1 MREYDRGPGRQ
12 MIVPFHVPFLDDRET
27 QAAVSVIREGALGGG
42 GRYTQQVE
50 ASLRSLTGSP
60 HVFFV
65 TSCTHAMELALMAL
79 GVGPGDEVI
88 LPSFTFTSTAT
99 CVVRQGARP
108 VFADID
114 AQTWNLDPEDVARC
128 LTPRTRV
135 VIPVHYAGHP
145 APLKE
150 IAELITPPTVIIED
164 AAHALGA
171 AYLGSPAGTIGEA
184 GCFSFH
190 VSKNVT
196 CGEGGALVVKDPA
209 TAQRAEFIREKGT
222 NRTQFL
228 RREVAY
234 YSWVSEGSSFVASD
248 LLAAILIEQLKK
260 LETISARRRAIW
272 HRYAEAL
279 APLALRGHLMLPVL
293 EPGVQSSYHIFA
305 VLVSPD
311 RRESLKQALLARG
324 TETASHYVPL
334 HSSPYWTGVF
344 GNRQRPLP
352 VTERVSQSLLR
363 LPIYPSLTASQ
374 QDFVIEALYDL
385 LDH

>member
-1 MREYDRGPGRQ
+1 

-42 GRYTQQVE
+42 GRYTRQVE
-50 ASLRSLTGSP
+50 ASLQSLTGAP
-60 HVFFV
+60 YAFFV

-79 GVGPGDEVI
+79 GVGPGDDVI

-99 CVVRQGARP
+99 CIVRQGAQP

-114 AQTWNLDPEDVARC
+114 PRTWNLDPDDVARC
-128 LTPRTRV
+128 LSPRTRA
-135 VIPVHYAGHP
+135 IMPVHYAGHP

-150 IAELITPPTVIIED
+150 IAELIAPPTVIVED
-164 AAHALGA
+164 AAHAFTA
-171 AYLGSPAGTIGEA
+171 TYLGSPAGTIGAA

-196 CGEGGALVVKDPA
+196 CGEGGGLVVKDPA
-209 TAQRAEFIREKGT
+209 VAQRAEFIREKGT

-228 RREVAY
+228 RREVAF

-260 LETISARRRAIW
+260 LETISAGRRAIW
-272 HRYAEAL
+272 DRYADAL
-279 APLALRGHLMLPVL
+279 APLAARGRLTLPVL

-311 RRESLKQALLARG
+311 RRDSLKEALLARG
-324 TETASHYVPL
+324 IETTSHYVPL
-334 HSSPYWTGVF
+334 HSSPYWTRALG
-344 GNRQRPLP
+344 GRQRPLP
-352 VTERVSQSLLR
+352 VTERVSRSLLR
-363 LPIYPSLTASQ
+363 LPIYPGLTTAQ
-374 QDFVIEALYDL
+374 QDSVIEALYDL

>member
-1 MREYDRGPGRQ
+1 MIGRPGRQ

-27 QAAVSVIREGALGGG
+27 QAAVSLIREGALGGG

-60 HVFFV
+60 YAFFV

-99 CVVRQGARP
+99 CVVRQGAQP
-108 VFADID
+108 IFTDID
-114 AQTWNLDPEDVARC
+114 PRTWNLDPEDVARC
-128 LTPRTRV
+128 LSPRTRV
-135 VIPVHYAGHP
+135 IMPVHYAGHP

-150 IAELITPPTVIIED
+150 IAELIAPPAVIVED

-171 AYLGSPAGTIGEA
+171 AYLGSPAGTVGAA

-209 TAQRAEFIREKGT
+209 VAERAEFIREKGT

-248 LLAAILIEQLKK
+248 LLAAILVEQLKK

-272 HRYAEAL
+272 QRYAEAL
-279 APLALRGHLMLPVL
+279 APLALRGHLTLPVV
-293 EPGVQSSYHIFA
+293 EPSVQSSYHIFG

-324 TETASHYVPL
+324 IETASHYVPL

-385 LDH
+385 LDR